1 MPERPPPYVFVTPQR
16 LKRIKE
22 RRRIGKWNS
31 RSELINNMTKK
42 YTEIRCKANIVKC
55 TINDLRR
62 SAITNWA
69 HLLPIQVVQ
78 TLAGHADII
87 TLWMIDTI
95 LTPMGIFG
103 PQHKRLANIIA
114 CQPITYKTRPMRLEL
129 TTFGSTVRCSNQ
141 LSYDPVNSIN
151 CVI

>member
-1 MPERPPPYVFVTPQR
+1 M
-16 LKRIKE
+16 
-22 RRRIGKWNS
+22 
-31 RSELINNMTKK
+31 INNMTKK

-87 TLWMIDTI
+87 THWMIDTI
-95 LTPMGIFG
+95 LTPMGIFEDSNKRISK
-103 PQHKRLANIIA
+103 HKCLLVLKLTNEADE
-114 CQPITYKTRPMRLEL
+114 TRTHNLRIDSPML
-129 TTFGSTVRCSNQ
+129 
-141 LSYDPVNSIN
+141 
-151 CVI
+151 

>member
-1 MPERPPPYVFVTPQR
+1 
-16 LKRIKE
+16 
-22 RRRIGKWNS
+22 
-31 RSELINNMTKK
+31 LINNMTKK

-95 LTPMGIFG
+95 LTPMGIFEDSNKRISK
-103 PQHKRLANIIA
+103 HKCLLVLKLTNEADETRTHNLRIDRPNSRLVS
-114 CQPITYKTRPMRLEL
+114 PYGKTINDSIKKSYEIDRR
-129 TTFGSTVRCSNQ
+129 TTK
-141 LSYDPVNSIN
+141 D
-151 CVI
+151 